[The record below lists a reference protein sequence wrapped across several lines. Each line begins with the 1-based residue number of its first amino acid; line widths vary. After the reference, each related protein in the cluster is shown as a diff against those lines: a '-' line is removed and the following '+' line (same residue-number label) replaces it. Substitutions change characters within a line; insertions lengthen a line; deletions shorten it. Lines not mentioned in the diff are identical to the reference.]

1 MSGHSKWS
9 QIKHKKGAADQ
20 KKGQLF
26 SKLSKLISIAAKK
39 GADPAVNFELKNT
52 IEKARSF
59 NMPSDNI
66 EKAIK
71 RASDKGAA
79 MLEEIRVEAVGPGS
93 SAFIIEAVTDNRN
106 RTMGELKNI
115 LKDYDVKL
123 VHPNSILWMFDPEPL
138 PSASYGAGKKGQKFL
153 PKTPIRIDDQALNEK
168 LSQFREKLDEHD
180 DVKEIYSNIVS

>member
-9 QIKHKKGAADQ
+9 QIKHKKGTADQ

-39 GADPAVNFELKNT
+39 GADPAVNFELKNA

-106 RTMGELKNI
+106 RTISELKNI
-115 LKDYDVKL
+115 LKDYNVKL
-123 VHPNSILWMFDPEPL
+123 VQPNSILWMFD
-138 PSASYGAGKKGQKFL
+138 KKESVFV
-153 PKTPIRIDDQALNEK
+153 PKTPIVITDQTMKEKIEKFLEEVLNHE
-168 LSQFREKLDEHD
+168 
-180 DVKEIYSNIVS
+180 DVKEAYSNKF